1 MEVWVL
7 GVKVVKKYQV
17 LCIMCQVYINSDHFT
32 HKKTTLV
39 STRVV
44 TKTLFMKK
52 LFNYWQQNYNKVF
65 NLTKLFYKYFF

>member
-17 LCIMCQVYINSDHFT
+17 LYIICQVYINCYHFT